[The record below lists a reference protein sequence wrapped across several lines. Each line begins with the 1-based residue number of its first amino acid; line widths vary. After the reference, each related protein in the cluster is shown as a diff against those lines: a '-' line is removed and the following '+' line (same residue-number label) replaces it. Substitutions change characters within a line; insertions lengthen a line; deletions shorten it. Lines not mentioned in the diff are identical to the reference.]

1 MQARS
6 TLCRLFPWLTVLA
19 LAGGPTV
26 AAADDLDTCARQ
38 SGDAAIAACSRAI
51 ASGEFS
57 GEELAKIY
65 LNRGVEH
72 KSKGELDSAIADYSE
87 AIRVAPSRVA
97 AYFNRGNAWIAKGD
111 RDRAI
116 GDYDAALRLDP
127 KYVEA
132 YDNRGD
138 ALLARGDLD
147 SAIADYDEAI
157 RLNPKFAKSYYNR
170 GVAREKKRSLQEAL
184 SDFEAYAQLVPS
196 DPDGPKSMAR
206 VKSELSAMTGRR

>member
-1 MQARS
+1 MQMRS

-19 LAGGPTV
+19 LAGAPTV
-26 AAADDLDTCARQ
+26 AAADDLDSCARQ

-72 KSKGELDSAIADYSE
+72 KNKS
-87 AIRVAPSRVA
+87 
-97 AYFNRGNAWIAKGD
+97 
-111 RDRAI
+111 
-116 GDYDAALRLDP
+116 
-127 KYVEA
+127 
-132 YDNRGD
+132 
-138 ALLARGDLD
+138 DLD

-170 GVAREKKRSLQEAL
+170 GVAREKKRSL
-184 SDFEAYAQLVPS
+184 EAYAQLVPS
-196 DPDGPKSMAR
+196 DPDGLKSMAR

>member
-1 MQARS
+1 MQMRS

-19 LAGGPTV
+19 LAGAPTV
-26 AAADDLDTCARQ
+26 AAADDLDSCARQ

-72 KSKGELDSAIADYSE
+72 KNKS
-87 AIRVAPSRVA
+87 
-97 AYFNRGNAWIAKGD
+97 
-111 RDRAI
+111 
-116 GDYDAALRLDP
+116 
-127 KYVEA
+127 
-132 YDNRGD
+132 
-138 ALLARGDLD
+138 DLD
-147 SAIADYDEAI
+147 SAMADDDEAI
-157 RLNPKFAKSYYNR
+157 RLNPKFAKSYCSR